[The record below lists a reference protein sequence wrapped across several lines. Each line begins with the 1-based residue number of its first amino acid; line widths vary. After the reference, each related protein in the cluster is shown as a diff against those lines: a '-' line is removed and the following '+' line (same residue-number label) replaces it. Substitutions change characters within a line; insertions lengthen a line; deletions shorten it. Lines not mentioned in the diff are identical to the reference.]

1 MYNVRDSL
9 TVFTVLQ
16 KILLKSSSHCA
27 HLKSVSVYQLGIP
40 APRSRYPTL
49 VKSFLPKIPHFK
61 FGKYEI
67 QR

>member
-9 TVFTVLQ
+9 TAFTVLQ
-16 KILLKSSSHCA
+16 KILLKSSSCCA
-27 HLKSVSVYQLGIP
+27 QPKSVTVYQLSLP
-40 APRSRYPTL
+40 APRSRNPVL